1 MVNEDRHY
9 HHYCFINLNALF
21 SPCVTVDIQP
31 FHNSYQPTLY
41 MYAYLA
47 TFIFFVQ
54 DSTNPT
60 SAEENQALK
69 QMIQQS
75 SPFIKEFTSA
85 LLMKVDRGENSS
97 LNHVY
102 DDV

>member
-1 MVNEDRHY
+1 M
-9 HHYCFINLNALF
+9 FANL
-21 SPCVTVDIQP
+21 T
-31 FHNSYQPTLY
+31 
-41 MYAYLA
+41 

-85 LLMKVDRGENSS
+85 LLMKVDRGQNSS